1 MVKVKKWLLEVHHI
15 DANELEPELIIGKL
29 INSIF
34 AGGRL
39 DHNLIVKQ
47 SHY

>member
-1 MVKVKKWLLEVHHI
+1 MMKTKKWLLETHHI
-15 DANELEPELIIGKL
+15 DANDLEPDQIMGKL

-34 AGGRL
+34 AGSRL
-39 DHNLIVKQ
+39 DHKLIVKQ